1 MEIRDFGKLN
11 DGRKAS
17 LYILRNSEGMAAA
30 VTDYGATLVKLIV
43 PDKNGEP
50 RDVVLGHDDASEYE
64 TGHGSLGATVGR
76 FANRIGAARV
86 TMNGKTYE
94 LTANNGPN
102 ALHGGRDP
110 YSKRLWQ
117 ARIPFGRINTNEIYK
132 QYAIE
137 SLNDRWPVN
146 AQESLDGDTVTFCL
160 ESPDGDQGFPGD
172 LHVEVT
178 YTLTADNELH
188 IDYCAVVTGDH
199 NTDSANCE
207 PAAGISTPLNLTNHS
222 YFNLSGHDSGTVY
235 DQIVQIEA
243 DQFTPN
249 DEWSLPTGELR
260 DVAGTP
266 MDFRRPKRIGA
277 DIHAEDEQI
286 RIGCGYDHNYVL
298 NGWNEK
304 ASDAEEHP
312 MKNADG
318 LCAYRKCASLYS
330 AESGILMT
338 ALTDL
343 PGMQLYSG
351 NHLGGEVGKDLALYM
366 SGAGVCFETQF
377 WPDAVNRE
385 DFPGGVL
392 NSGEEFHSRTTYKFS
407 IK

>member
-1 MEIRDFGKLN
+1 MEIREFGKIK

-17 LYILRNSEGMAAA
+17 LYILRNSGGMAAA
-30 VTDYGATLVKLIV
+30 VTDYGATLVKLMV
-43 PDKNGEP
+43 SDRDGNL
-50 RDVVLGHDDASEYE
+50 RDVVLGHDDVSEYE

-76 FANRIGAARV
+76 FANRIGGARF

-110 YSKRLWQ
+110 YSKRMWQ

-132 QYAIE
+132 QFAIE

-146 AQESLDGDTVTFCL
+146 AQNSLDGDTVTFCL
-160 ESPDGDQGFPGD
+160 DSPDGDQGFPGD

-188 IDYCAVVTGDH
+188 IDYCAALSGA
-199 NTDSANCE
+199 SA
-207 PAAGISTPLNLTNHS
+207 TPLNLTNHS

-235 DQIVQIEA
+235 DQVVQIKAE
-243 DQFTPN
+243 QFTPN
-249 DEWSLPTGELR
+249 DKWSLPTGELR

-266 MDFRRPKRIGA
+266 MDFRKPKRIGK
-277 DIHAEDEQI
+277 DILAEDEQI
-286 RIGCGYDHNYVL
+286 EIGCGYDHNFVL
-298 NGWNEK
+298 KGWNESP
-304 ASDAEEHP
+304 ADTMAQNTDLSADAAK
-312 MKNADG
+312 KNAYG
-318 LCAYRKCASLYS
+318 LCAYRECASLYS
-330 AESGILMT
+330 TESGIMMT
-338 ALTDL
+338 VLTDL
-343 PGMQLYSG
+343 PGMQLYTG
-351 NHLGGEVGKDLALYM
+351 NHLGGELGKDLASYM

-377 WPDAVNRE
+377 WPDAVNR
-385 DFPGGVL
+385 DNFPGGAL
-392 NSGEEFHSRTTYKFS
+392 NTEEEFHSRTTYRFN